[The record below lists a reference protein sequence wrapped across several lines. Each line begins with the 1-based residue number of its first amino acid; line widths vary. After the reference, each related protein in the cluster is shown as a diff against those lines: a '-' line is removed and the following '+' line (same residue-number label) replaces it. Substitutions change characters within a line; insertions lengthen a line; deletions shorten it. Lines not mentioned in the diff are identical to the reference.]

1 MEVLLKVANDI
12 NKEFGNIIKA
22 PHSLNE
28 EGLKRELSKAYKE
41 LIVNNFDKFINFI
54 KEYEFPKDF
63 PNYFSFSFGWY
74 SNISRSSTGIKIN
87 GEKIHKLWEA
97 NIYAGG
103 TIKDCNILH
112 SILYNNP
119 ALFIKLYEKKLI
131 SESINF
137 FCCSSYNM
145 LYPYNDTAV
154 EIFIEKFF
162 YPFIKKNIVKGN
174 FMLLSIKIFESW
186 TINLK
191 DDIFEKIYQKFQEC
205 IKIACNEKGK
215 ITSEFWYIL
224 LNSLEI
230 IKRKPNFLIALCK
243 LADIGYLKK
252 ILHKYKKDN
261 EAPEVTK
268 VFSKLPAEVII
279 DDNIP
284 HQLLF
289 FAAGNKNL
297 VNSKKFKPIFNEI
310 LKNPYSSIEL
320 IHECIRLPEEILLQM
335 KEEQFN
341 DFMNSIAVH
350 YYGIKFIFPF
360 KIIPEKIRDK
370 VKSNFIA
377 KKLIEKLLRKYEFHE
392 MSNYVKAEIVGYII
406 ENGRQKGLNNDEIDM
421 LIEIFLTYSE
431 DYFFNEN
438 INNIR
443 NTIGVPHK
451 YIPILKKFLYSQN
464 TMQSSGNKIK
474 QNSCKNIEQMQLFA
488 A

>member
-63 PNYFSFSFGWY
+63 PNYFSFSFDWW
-74 SNISRSSTGIKIN
+74 SNISHLPTGIIIN
-87 GEKIHKLWEA
+87 GRKIHKLWEA

-103 TIKDCNILH
+103 MIKNCNILH

-119 ALFIKLYEKKLI
+119 TLFIKLYEKKLI
-131 SESINF
+131 GEINF
-137 FCCSSYNM
+137 DYNSSNYQM
-145 LYPYNDTAV
+145 LYPDNNEAV
-154 EIFIEKFF
+154 EIFIENFF
-162 YPFIKKNIVKGN
+162 WPFIKKNIENEKYLPIV
-174 FMLLSIKIFESW
+174 IKTFVTW
-186 TINLK
+186 AMNLK
-191 DDIFEKIYQKFQEC
+191 ENIFKKLSQNFKKC
-205 IKIACNEKGK
+205 IETVYNEKK
-215 ITSEFWYIL
+215 KVVLDFWYIL
-224 LNSLEI
+224 LDSLKI
-230 IKRKPNFLIALCK
+230 IKRDPDFLLTLCK
-243 LADIGYLKK
+243 STDIEHIKK
-252 ILHKYKKDN
+252 ILRKYKKDN
-261 EAPEVTK
+261 KAFKIAK
-268 VFSKLPAEVII
+268 VFSGLPPEVIL
-279 DDNIP
+279 DDSIP

-370 VKSNFIA
+370 VKSNFIV

-392 MSNYVKAEIVGYII
+392 MSNYVKAKIVGYII